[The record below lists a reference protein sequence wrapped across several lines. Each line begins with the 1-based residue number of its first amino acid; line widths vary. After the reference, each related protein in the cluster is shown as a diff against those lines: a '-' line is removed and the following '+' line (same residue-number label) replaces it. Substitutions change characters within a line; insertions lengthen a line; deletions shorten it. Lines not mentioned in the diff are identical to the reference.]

1 MKRLF
6 SIFFSVILCL
16 FFSNIIYAQQKTA
29 VAKSSSVPAVAW
41 AMLAMALLFAGVIY
55 VLGKV
60 VFIAYKNNERRI
72 AKLKETI
79 LPVILLISIAIP
91 RKLLAQGETDAGKA
105 MVSSSST
112 LFGMPVS
119 TFYLL
124 LGGLI
129 LELIIIIF
137 LARMFYHF
145 SGLKKEKVVV
155 PENVAIKK
163 KKFRWLE
170 KMMNTK
176 SIDPLS
182 EEEINL
188 GHDYDGIGELDNPT
202 PPWWQWGFVV
212 SIIFSI
218 IYLYTHLISHSAP
231 NQIQELAFAN
241 QEAAEKQ
248 KLYLETSAGNV
259 DENTAVYLSDPADL
273 AEGKSVFTS
282 VCAACHGADGGGI
295 VGPNLTDDF
304 WLHGGSI
311 KDIFKTIKYGVPEK
325 GMKSWKDDYP
335 PKKIEQIASYIHSI
349 HGTKPA
355 TPKAPQGDIY
365 KDSTAANVAGID
377 SLK

>member
-1 MKRLF
+1 MAT
-6 SIFFSVILCL
+6 IFPATMVF
-16 FFSNIIYAQQKTA
+16 AEQQK
-29 VAKSSSVPAVAW
+29 VASDSSTVPVVAW
-41 AMLAMALLFAGVIY
+41 LMLSIALLFAGVIY

-60 VFIAYKNNERRI
+60 VFIAYKNNEIRMK
-72 AKLKETI
+72 KLKEKALPIVIFI
-79 LPVILLISIAIP
+79 LSMQPWHAFSQDDAETVKAAVDGPSI
-91 RKLLAQGETDAGKA
+91 
-105 MVSSSST
+105 
-112 LFGMPVS
+112 LFGMPAS

-124 LGGLI
+124 LSGLI
-129 LELIIIIF
+129 LELIIITF
-137 LARMFYHF
+137 LARMFYYF
-145 SGLKKEKVVV
+145 SGLKTEKLVEEDTLVKEK
-155 PENVAIKK
+155 N
-163 KKFRWLE
+163 KFRWLE
-170 KMMNTK
+170 KLMNTK

-182 EEEINL
+182 EAEINL

-218 IYLYTHLISHSAP
+218 IYLYTHLVSHSAP
-231 NQIQELAFAN
+231 NQLQELAFAN
-241 QEAAEKQ
+241 QEAVEKQ
-248 KLYLETSAGNV
+248 KLYLETSAGKV
-259 DENTAVYLSDPADL
+259 DENNAVYLSDPTDL

-295 VGPNLTDDF
+295 VGPNLTDDY

-355 TPKAPQGDIY
+355 NPKAPQGDIY
-365 KDSTAANVAGID
+365 KDTSAANNIVTD
-377 SLK
+377 TLK

>member
-1 MKRLF
+1 MKRLLTIF
-6 SIFFSVILCL
+6 SPVIFCL
-16 FFSNIIYAQQKTA
+16 FFSTITFAQQKTA
-29 VAKSSSVPAVAW
+29 TTNTSSVPAVAW
-41 AMLAMALLFAGVIY
+41 VMLSLAFLFAGVIY

-60 VFIAYKNNERRI
+60 VFIAYTNNEKRI
-72 AKLKETI
+72 AKLKEKV
-79 LPVILLISIAIP
+79 LPVLLLIALVTP
-91 RKLLAQGETDAGKA
+91 RRASAQAETDAVKA
-105 MVSSSST
+105 VVSGPSS
-112 LFGMPVS
+112 LFGMPAS

-124 LGGLI
+124 LSGLI
-129 LELIIIIF
+129 LELIIITF

-145 SGLKKEKVVV
+145 SGLKKEKVIV
-155 PENVAIKK
+155 PETELIKK

-176 SIDPLS
+176 SVDPLS

-218 IYLYTHLISHSAP
+218 IYLYTHLVSHSAP

-259 DENTAVYLSDPADL
+259 DENTAVYLSDAADL

-282 VCAACHGADGGGI
+282 VCAACHGADGGGT
-295 VGPNLTDDF
+295 VGPNLTDDY

-365 KDSTAANVAGID
+365 KDSTAANTVVTD

>member
-6 SIFFSVILCL
+6 TIFSQVIVCL
-16 FFSNIIYAQQKTA
+16 FFSTITFAQQKNSSTN
-29 VAKSSSVPAVAW
+29 SSSVPAVAW
-41 AMLAMALLFAGVIY
+41 VMLSLALLFAGVIY

-72 AKLKETI
+72 AKLKGTI
-79 LPVILLISIAIP
+79 LPIILFISITIP
-91 RKLLAQGETDAGKA
+91 WKVFAQDETEAVKA
-105 MVSSSST
+105 VATGPYT
-112 LFGMPVS
+112 LFGMPAS

-124 LGGLI
+124 LSGLI
-129 LELIIIIF
+129 LEMIIITF

-145 SGLKKEKVVV
+145 SGLKKEKIIV
-155 PENVAIKK
+155 PETELIQK

-176 SIDPLS
+176 SVDPLS

-202 PPWWQWGFVV
+202 PPWWQWGFVA
-212 SIIFSI
+212 SIIFAI
-218 IYLYTHLISHSAP
+218 IYLYTHLVSHSAP
-231 NQIQELAFAN
+231 NQLQELAFAN

-259 DENTAVYLSDPADL
+259 DENTAVYLSDPTDL

-295 VGPNLTDDF
+295 VGPNLTDDY

-311 KDIFKTIKYGVPEK
+311 KEIFKTIKYGVPEK

-349 HGTKPA
+349 HGTKPT

-365 KDSTAANVAGID
+365 KDSTAVNSVVTD

>member
-6 SIFFSVILCL
+6 TIFFPVIVCL
-16 FFSNIIYAQQKTA
+16 FFSTITFAQQKSSTTNT
-29 VAKSSSVPAVAW
+29 SSVPAVAW
-41 AMLAMALLFAGVIY
+41 VMLSLALLFAGVIY

-72 AKLKETI
+72 AKLNETI
-79 LPVILLISIAIP
+79 LPIILLIAIAIP
-91 RKLLAQGETDAGKA
+91 WKVSAQNETDAVKA
-105 MVSSSST
+105 VVSGPSS
-112 LFGMPVS
+112 LFGMPAS

-124 LGGLI
+124 LSGLV
-129 LELIIIIF
+129 LELIIITF

-145 SGLKKEKVVV
+145 SGLKKEKVIV
-155 PENVAIKK
+155 PETELIKK

-176 SIDPLS
+176 SVDPLS

-212 SIIFSI
+212 SVIFSI
-218 IYLYTHLISHSAP
+218 IYLYTHLISHSSP
-231 NQIQELAFAN
+231 NQLQELAFAN

-259 DENTAVYLSDPADL
+259 DENTAVYLSDAADL
-273 AEGKSVFTS
+273 AEGKSIFTS
-282 VCAACHGADGGGI
+282 VCAACHGTDGGGI
-295 VGPNLTDDF
+295 VGPNLTDDY

-365 KDSTAANVAGID
+365 KDSTSANTVVID